1 MILNISETTDT
12 DKDSDDTEADDDCEK
27 TKSCL
32 SDATSVAVAGVFP
45 MVAALRFI

>member
-12 DKDSDDTEADDDCEK
+12 DDSNDTDDDEDCEK

-45 MVAALRFI
+45 LVAALRFI